1 MEGEEFNV
9 SKELMKK
16 ECENLIG
23 EIDRLERR
31 RDMLSDQLKNVLN
44 LAFATA
50 NFEDSRQTRILTE
63 ATVRNSASMVHF
75 FSSTELLPQILI
87 HCFSEV
93 SYSTCVAVVFF
104 PAGFIAVGI
113 HVCRLEPKYLTTG
126 VGLRCLEFRN
136 VRGTHVITTTNSK

>member
-63 ATVRNSASMVHF
+63 ATVRNSASR
-75 FSSTELLPQILI
+75 
-87 HCFSEV
+87 
-93 SYSTCVAVVFF
+93 YS
-104 PAGFIAVGI
+104 
-113 HVCRLEPKYLTTG
+113 RDYYYK
-126 VGLRCLEFRN
+126 
-136 VRGTHVITTTNSK
+136 